1 MPTLNTLSLLECSAA
16 LRAGEF
22 SVRELLED
30 VLDRSDAIEDS
41 LQVWASRADR
51 QSLVKLADRLQ
62 ASLVDGASPLH
73 GVPFA
78 VKDMIDT
85 EDLPT
90 EGGSAVLAGRRPVR
104 DATAVGISRRLGGLL
119 VGKAHTHEFA
129 FGVRTPQ
136 THNPWDLLRTPGGSS
151 GGSAAAVASGA
162 SIWAFG
168 TDTLG
173 SVRMPAAMCG
183 VVGLKPTTGVL
194 DTRGVLPLAGTLDS
208 LGFLTRTVADAR
220 VLLSEIHRAQTASVI
235 ALDRDDRALRVG
247 MLATGCVGNVE
258 PGVIDAVLA
267 SVDLLRPH
275 YPVSEVAI
283 PGLAEHV
290 PLGFDLMLPE
300 ATAWHRQYL
309 DTSNPPYDPDILST
323 LRAGLD
329 VSAVTYLEARRARK
343 QLQEQFDRL
352 FEDVDVLVTPSTPY
366 VAPLAA
372 TPHVGWSDGSTEP
385 LETSMCRFT
394 AAASITGL
402 PAISV
407 PVGLRDGMPV
417 GAQVI
422 APAHREADL
431 LAVAE
436 VLETRL
442 PLRPVS

>member
-1 MPTLNTLSLLECSAA
+1 MLTPHSLSLLESSAA
-16 LRAGEF
+16 LQAGEL

-30 VLDRSDAIEDS
+30 VLDRSDATEEAV
-41 LQVWASRADR
+41 QVWAFRADR
-51 QSLVKLADRLQ
+51 QSLLGQADRLQ
-62 ASLVDGASPLH
+62 ASLADAASPLH

-90 EGGSAVLAGRRPVR
+90 EGGSAVLAGRRPAQDAAIVR
-104 DATAVGISRRLGGLL
+104 ISRQLGGLL

-136 THNPWDLLRTPGGSS
+136 TRNPWDALRTPGGSS

-162 SIWAFG
+162 ATWALG

-183 VVGLKPTTGVL
+183 VVGLKPTTGML
-194 DTRGVLPLAGTLDS
+194 DTRGVLPLAPTLDS
-208 LGFLTRTVADAR
+208 LGLLTRTVADAR
-220 VLLSEIHRAQTASVI
+220 VLLTELRRAQAC
-235 ALDRDDRALRVG
+235 ADDPPELRTRALRVG
-247 MLATGCVGNVE
+247 ILSPASLGNIE
-258 PGVIDAVLA
+258 MGVAQAVKA
-267 SVDLLRPH
+267 AVDSLHLEH
-275 YPVSEVAI
+275 LVHEVSI

-290 PLGFDLMLPE
+290 PIGFDLMLPE
-300 ATAWHRQYL
+300 ATTWHRQFL
-309 DTSNPPYDPDILST
+309 DAPDPAYDPDLLIT
-323 LRAGLD
+323 LRSGFE
-329 VSAVTYLEARRARK
+329 VSAVTYLEARRAQA
-343 QLQEQFDRL
+343 QLKEQLARL
-352 FEDVDVLVTPSTPY
+352 FERVDVLVTPSTPY

-372 TPHVGWSDGSTEP
+372 APHVPWPDGSTEP

-394 AAASITGL
+394 AVASLAGL

-407 PVGLRDGMPV
+407 PVGLSDGMPV

-422 APAHREADL
+422 APVHREADL

-436 VLETRL
+436 ALETRL
-442 PLRPVS
+442 PVRPS